1 MKVRQKLVNCSS
13 EDIPSTSKGEIVSAK
28 DCEKFLEFIDSIG
41 ITDDPKYSRSFGYY
55 MGLIL
60 GPGDLSVVKPI
71 IRAAYPKLYRYL
83 TYWVSTHS
91 HGLENYRI
99 GVKDS
104 MSKTLLMSTMYLRH
118 FHGIK
123 HL

>member
-1 MKVRQKLVNCSS
+1 MKVRQKLINCSPD
-13 EDIPSTSKGEIVSAK
+13 DIPSTSKGEVVSAK
-28 DCEKFLEFIDSIG
+28 DCEKFLEFLDLIG
-41 ITDDPKYSRSFGYY
+41 ITDSPRYARSFGYY

-60 GPGDLSVVKPI
+60 GPGDLSKVKPI
-71 IRAAYPKLYRYL
+71 IQQAYPRLYRYFN
-83 TYWVSTHS
+83 YWISTHP
-91 HGLENYRI
+91 HGWENYRI

-104 MSKTLLMSTMYLRH
+104 MTETLLMSVMYLRH